1 MKGAPSGVKGNGMQE
16 VHEAAHHVQTSMGDE
31 DKEEE
36 EEEVV
41 EWKKRMQL
49 GSQPCEC

>member
-1 MKGAPSGVKGNGMQE
+1 MRGAPGEVKGNGVQE
-16 VHEAAHHVQTSMGDE
+16 VREAAHHMQTSAGDE

-41 EWKKRMQL
+41 EWKKRM
-49 GSQPCEC
+49 